1 VAGRL
6 TARYVAGRLAQLA
19 FVVLGVTVATF
30 GLLHLV
36 PGNPARTLL
45 GVHATAGEVAYLSR
59 EWGLTRPLPVQY
71 AGYVGRLLH
80 GNLGT
85 SVYYQ
90 APVAGLIGHALP
102 VTLAMLAVGAV
113 FGTAFSVPLALLAAT
128 RPGRPADH
136 LVRAVPMA
144 GLGMPPFWIGFILLL
159 VFALTLRVLPA
170 GGYGSTP
177 AAHLESLILPG
188 LTVAAVTTP
197 VLVRSL
203 RLALLEVLGGDF
215 VTAAT
220 ARGLTRARVLLRHA
234 LRNTMV
240 PAVSVLAVNLGYLLG
255 GTVVIENVFGLPGI
269 GRLLL
274 TGILNRD
281 FDIVQSVTLVYA
293 LLVVLINLG
302 ADLAYAALDPRVV
315 LGR

>member
-1 VAGRL
+1 M
-6 TARYVAGRLAQLA
+6 TARYLALRLAQVVFVA
-19 FVVLGVTVATF
+19 FGVTVATF

-45 GVHATAGEVAYLSR
+45 GVHATAAEVAYLSR
-59 EWGLTRPLPVQY
+59 EWGLTKPLPVQY
-71 AGYVGRLLH
+71 ADYADRLLH
-80 GNLGT
+80 GDLGT

-102 VTLAMLAVGAV
+102 VTLSMLAIGAV
-113 FGTAFSVPLALLAAT
+113 FGIAASVPLALLAAT
-128 RPGRPADH
+128 RPGRLADH
-136 LVRAVPMA
+136 AVRAVPMA
-144 GLGMPPFWIGFILLL
+144 GLGMPPFWIGFILLI
-159 VFALTLRVLPA
+159 VFALGLHLLPA
-170 GGYGSTP
+170 GGYGTSLP
-177 AAHLESLILPG
+177 GHLESLILPG

-197 VLVRSL
+197 ILVRSL
-203 RLALLEVLGGDF
+203 RLALVEVLGSEF
-215 VTAAT
+215 VAAAT
-220 ARGLTRARVLLRHA
+220 ARGLSRARVLLRHA

-255 GTVVIENVFGLPGI
+255 GTVVIENVFGLPGV
-269 GRLLL
+269 GNLLL

-281 FDIVQSVTLVYA
+281 FDVVQSVTLVYA

>member
-1 VAGRL
+1 VS
-6 TARYVAGRLAQLA
+6 ARYLALRLAQVVFVA
-19 FVVLGVTVATF
+19 FGVTVATF

-59 EWGLTRPLPVQY
+59 EWGLTKPLPVQY
-71 AGYVGRLLH
+71 ADYVGRLLH
-80 GNLGT
+80 GDLGT

-102 VTLAMLAVGAV
+102 VTLSMLALGAA
-113 FGTAFSVPLALLAAT
+113 FGIAASVPLALLAAT

-136 LVRAVPMA
+136 VIRAVPMA
-144 GLGMPPFWIGFILLL
+144 GLGMPPFWVGFILLI
-159 VFALTLRVLPA
+159 VFALGLHLLPA

-177 AAHLESLILPG
+177 AGHLESLILPG

-197 VLVRSL
+197 ILVRSL
-203 RLALLEVLGGDF
+203 RLALIEVLGSEF
-215 VTAAT
+215 VAAAT
-220 ARGLTRARVLLRHA
+220 ARGLSRARVLLRHA
-234 LRNTMV
+234 LRSTAV

-255 GTVVIENVFGLPGI
+255 GTVVIENVFGLPGV
-269 GRLLL
+269 GNLLL

-281 FDIVQSVTLVYA
+281 FDVVQSVTLVYA